1 MKPFVLITKEV
12 NRTSKNTEEFT
23 KCIFYKLQFIDSAR
37 FMGSSKIYQML
48 LITLLKE
55 FVKLNANMDMI
66 IKMLNVWN

>member
-23 KCIFYKLQFIDSAR
+23 KCIVYKLQFIDSAR

>member
-12 NRTSKNTEEFT
+12 KRTSKNEEEFT
-23 KCIFYKLQFIDSAR
+23 KSIFYKLQFIDSAR
-37 FMGSSKIYQML
+37 FMESSKIYQIL

-66 IKMLNVWN
+66 IKMLNV